1 MRGGGLLGTL
11 VRLLGLGAS
20 SFGGRNQDLGAERG
34 CWSVPPRWERGGGGA
49 KPNNGRENPK
59 SLRLAAR
66 LLAGARGAACRRSRV
81 YVAGAGGE

>member
-1 MRGGGLLGTL
+1 M
-11 VRLLGLGAS
+11 V
-20 SFGGRNQDLGAERG
+20 AEIRI
-34 CWSVPPRWERGGGGA
+34 WEQSVAAGVFPTRWERGGGGA